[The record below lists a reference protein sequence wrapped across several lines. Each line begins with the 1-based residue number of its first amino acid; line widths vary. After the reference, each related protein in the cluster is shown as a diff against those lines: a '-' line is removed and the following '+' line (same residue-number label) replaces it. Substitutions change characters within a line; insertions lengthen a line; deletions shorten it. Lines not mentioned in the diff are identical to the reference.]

1 MYSCAIRSDQVSYR
15 RHIIANKIFKTN
27 FRDRTM
33 KNVSEGAATYFL
45 GETIL
50 LAHAQ
55 LHPGVDGAPLMA
67 YQFWQRTLILHW
79 FGGLLNLFIYT

>member
-1 MYSCAIRSDQVSYR
+1 
-15 RHIIANKIFKTN
+15 
-27 FRDRTM
+27 M

-50 LAHAQ
+50 LANAQ

-67 YQFWQRTLILHW
+67 YQFWLHRC
-79 FGGLLNLFIYT
+79 GSLLNLLIYT